1 MENIEITLETIL
13 AILGIVVTAGA
24 AQAVFS
30 RWLSPYKKLKED
42 VKNKVSKAENDALKT
57 ELDALKVKFEQL
69 ERYQDIDH
77 DRLKDL
83 EKGNEVICKCML
95 ALTDHEL
102 TGKGFD
108 KLQKAKE
115 EMQNYLI
122 ERK

>member
-1 MENIEITLETIL
+1 MENIEITFKTIL
-13 AILGIVVTAGA
+13 AILGVVVSVGT
-24 AQAVFS
+24 AQAVIT
-30 RWLSPYKKLKED
+30 RWLSPYRKMKDD
-42 VKNKVSKAENDALKT
+42 VKNKVDMTEFTALK
-57 ELDALKVKFEQL
+57 EKVERL

-83 EKGNEVICKCML
+83 ERGNEEICKCIL

-102 TGKGFD
+102 TGNGFD

>member
-1 MENIEITLETIL
+1 MEDIETTVRTIL
-13 AILGIVVTAGA
+13 AILGVITTAGA

-42 VKNKVSKAENDALKT
+42 VNNKVSKGEHEAQKAEI
-57 ELDALKVKFEQL
+57 EALKVKFAQL

-83 EKGNEVICKCML
+83 ERGNEEICKCIL

-102 TGKGFD
+102 TGNGFD

>member
-1 MENIEITLETIL
+1 MENIEITFETVL
-13 AILGIVVTAGA
+13 AILGVVVTAGA
-24 AQAVFS
+24 AQAVIS

-42 VKNKVSKAENDALKT
+42 VKIKVNKSEFEALKT
-57 ELDALKVKFEQL
+57 EVEQL
-69 ERYQDIDH
+69 KRYQDIDH

-83 EKGNEVICKCML
+83 ERGNEEICKCIL

-102 TGKGFD
+102 TGNGFD

>member
-1 MENIEITLETIL
+1 MENIEITVKTIL
-13 AILGIVVTAGA
+13 AIFGAIATAGA

-42 VKNKVSKAENDALKT
+42 VKNKVDKTEFDALKT
-57 ELDALKVKFEQL
+57 KLEQL
-69 ERYQDIDH
+69 EKYQDIDH

-83 EKGNEVICKCML
+83 ERGNEEICKCIL

-102 TGKGFD
+102 TGNGFD

>member
-1 MENIEITLETIL
+1 MENIEITVKTLLVIFG
-13 AILGIVVTAGA
+13 AITTAGA

-42 VKNKVSKAENDALKT
+42 VKDKVSKSEYEAQKAEF
-57 ELDALKVKFEQL
+57 EALKVKFAQL

-83 EKGNEVICKCML
+83 ERGNEEICKCIL

-102 TGKGFD
+102 TGNGFD